1 MVDHTAQT
9 NICNCVVSLNPFIL
23 LHTCYPQAADQFDPA
38 LHNAEDMDDE
48 EDHGTAQGG
57 WKSEG
62 LKENDSKDAYERRN
76 KHKGGDRFGLAEETK
91 RVLPGLDRAGLDVLR
106 NAVKGKSCAFPAMFF
121 DLCFPQKVVDFL
133 AQKVRAYLVL
143 RSMRVNVSQHSRVY
157 DDRGRTSCSS
167 HCR

>member
-1 MVDHTAQT
+1 
-9 NICNCVVSLNPFIL
+9 
-23 LHTCYPQAADQFDPA
+23 
-38 LHNAEDMDDE
+38 MDDE

-106 NAVKGKSCAFPAMFF
+106 SACEGQE
-121 DLCFPQKVVDFL
+121 LCVSGD
-133 AQKVRAYLVL
+133 VL
-143 RSMRVNVSQHSRVY
+143 RPVLPAES
-157 DDRGRTSCSS
+157 GRFPGTEGEGILGSS
-167 HCR
+167 KYAGKCVAAQ